1 MSRPIV
7 RLLAV
12 VIFIS
17 FISGAGATPAAA
29 QESHDA
35 LATARAK
42 AAAQN
47 QRILLLLT
55 GDDSDTEQALV
66 KALATYEALGHL
78 LKWEYQLAA
87 VPDESL
93 AGGALRARLQL
104 GDAAT
109 PVVAA
114 LDTSERVLGTLH
126 GADLDIAD
134 VESFMKQHAAKPVDA
149 RKSLVDAIGVARRT
163 DRRVFVYL
171 SAPS

>member
-12 VIFIS
+12 FIL
-17 FISGAGATPAAA
+17 GVGATLAPA
-29 QESHDA
+29 QKSHDA

-42 AAAQN
+42 ATAQN

-55 GDDSDTEQALV
+55 GDGSDTEQALV
-66 KALATYEALGHL
+66 KALGSYRALGKL
-78 LKWEYQLAA
+78 LKWEYQLAS
-87 VPDESL
+87 VPDDSL
-93 AGGALRARLQL
+93 AGAALRERLQL
-104 GDAAT
+104 GDAAA

-126 GADLDIAD
+126 GADLDTAN
-134 VESFMKQHAAKPVDA
+134 VESFMKKHAAKPVDA
-149 RKSLVDAIGVARRT
+149 RKTLADAIGVARRT